1 MQIDS
6 GGHQQSGA
14 NAQRMRCLRSRLA
27 HFPVDKHRNARLF
40 FSCCRCYYCSAG
52 EKSFLEIENGGRVRR
67 PGYPQSDLFRRVP
80 TPHFPFLPGPKSL
93 QPSDCGVVPAI
104 SSLHERVPAKTSL
117 HFPKTNLKGLKSI
130 KKIDSKTSSRSF
142 AVAHDVPQLKRVT
155 WNALHDFG
163 AENKR
168 NKTSLIYTL
177 RLEFFST
184 CRLPCSFHFF
194 CVGRFRIFR
203 ERPRTQNFQNEQ
215 DAAEMSHHCILRR
228 WQHFNQ
234 IH

>member
-117 HFPKTNLKGLKSI
+117 HFPPKKTLKGLKSI
-130 KKIDSKTSSRSF
+130 KKLTR
-142 AVAHDVPQLKRVT
+142 KRQ
-155 WNALHDFG
+155 
-163 AENKR
+163 
-168 NKTSLIYTL
+168 
-177 RLEFFST
+177 
-184 CRLPCSFHFF
+184 
-194 CVGRFRIFR
+194 VGRLQWLTMF
-203 ERPRTQNFQNEQ
+203 
-215 DAAEMSHHCILRR
+215 HH
-228 WQHFNQ
+228 N
-234 IH
+234 